1 MTLNALL
8 RETIIGESV
17 VREFMTVGI
26 GDSVREKVYL
36 KSGERISDITGRQ
49 WLLAL
54 DPRVLGVWVERG
66 APDDLPSENA
76 ACRMYFLDSAPTDER
91 HVAREAVAVL
101 DLEPFTRIEEKRG
114 TLVLMKVTNSEIRH
128 VPSWKAR
135 LLYTRFYKKPRFSF
149 EKLKAV
155 AAAYSYPRRVR
166 IISFKESSEY
176 NYIFPMDLLADIS
189 YAGLYLFGMRHSNR
203 VLSKVTQQEQIV
215 VSEVP
220 AELKPLIYQLGKN
233 HSASP
238 PPLEQLPF
246 ATVQSRE
253 FGVHIPDWAEGYK
266 ELHIRRTLDLG
277 SHMLLLAECAQET
290 HLKPATPRLHHIHF
304 LHHLHLKRAGLTY
317 PTV

>member
-1 MTLNALL
+1 MNLNTLLKEA
-8 RETIIGESV
+8 IIGESV
-17 VREFMTVGI
+17 IREFMTVGI

-36 KSGERISDITGRQ
+36 KYRERVSDITGRQ

-66 APDDLPSENA
+66 ATDDTPPGNE
-76 ACRMYFLDSAPTDER
+76 ACRMYFLDSAPADARE
-91 HVAREAVAVL
+91 VAREAVAEL
-101 DLEPFTRIEEKRG
+101 HLEPFTRIEEKRG
-114 TLVLMKVTNSEIRH
+114 TLVLMKVTNSAIRH

-135 LLYTRFYKKPRFSF
+135 LLYARCYKKPGFPF
-149 EKLKAV
+149 DKLKAV

-166 IISFKESSEY
+166 IISFKESSDY

-189 YAGLYLFGMRHSNR
+189 QAGLFLFGMRHSNR

-215 VSEVP
+215 VSEVA

-238 PPLEQLPF
+238 PPLKELPF
-246 ATVQSRE
+246 ATIQSRE
-253 FGVHIPDWAEGYK
+253 FGVHIPDWAESYK
-266 ELHIRRTLDLG
+266 ELYIRRTLDLG

-290 HLKPATPRLHHIHF
+290 DRKPATPRLHHIHF
-304 LHHLHLKRAGLTY
+304 LHFLHLKSEGLTY